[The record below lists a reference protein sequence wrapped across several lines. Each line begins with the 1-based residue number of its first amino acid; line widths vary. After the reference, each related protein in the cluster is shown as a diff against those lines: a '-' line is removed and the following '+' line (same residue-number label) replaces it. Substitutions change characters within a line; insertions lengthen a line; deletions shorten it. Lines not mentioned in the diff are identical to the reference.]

1 MYTIISGTNR
11 KNSMTLKMAVQYAKL
26 LSEHNIPNQLLDL
39 SDLPKDFIFSALYG
53 EDNPKFNDILDQYI
67 LNAEGLI
74 IISPEYNGSYP
85 GILKAFIDG
94 WSPKKLMVKK
104 AALVG
109 ISSGRQ
115 GNSRGID
122 QLTNVLNYLA
132 FVVAPF
138 KIPISKVGSVLDENG
153 IITDEELKNSI
164 KKQINQ
170 IINIKS

>member
-11 KNSMTLKMAVQYAKL
+11 KNSMTLKVAKEYAKL
-26 LSEHNIPNQLLDL
+26 LSEFDIPNQLLDL
-39 SDLPKDFIFSALYG
+39 SDLPQDFIFSALYG
-53 EDNPKFNDILDQYI
+53 ESNPEFSNILDEYI
-67 LNAEGLI
+67 LSVEGLI
-74 IISPEYNGSYP
+74 IVSPEYNGSYP

-94 WSPKKLMVKK
+94 WNPKKLNVKK

-109 ISSGRQ
+109 VSSGRQ

-138 KIPISKVGSVLDENG
+138 KIPVSKVTTVLDENG
-153 IITDEELKNSI
+153 NITDEELKNAI
-164 KKQINQ
+164 KKQIIQ
-170 IINIKS
+170 IIGIKS